1 MREYPWRV
9 IRLRASPP
17 AFVGYVSAPDEK
29 ARTH

>member
-1 MREYPWRV
+1 V
-9 IRLRASPP
+9 IRLRASPA